1 MHIIIT
7 RPIED
12 CLELIKNL
20 QWIQDKLK
28 KLCMVQETNVL
39 KLLITE

>member
-20 QWIQDKLK
+20 KIIHHTVTYLPLININKI
-28 KLCMVQETNVL
+28 TNNY
-39 KLLITE
+39 